1 MKMKD
6 KVQIHASGKIDIHGR
21 EHQFRRAQLKLE
33 SDPEIDQQNK
43 LLIQSFLKD
52 CMLGKT
58 VRGRSK
64 RKIGAARCLKYLW
77 ILKELSGAFGKCFE
91 LVSQADLE
99 EFVQDLEGDRIRG
112 KGGRPYS
119 EATKGDIKKAI
130 KKFWKW
136 KDGGNKVY
144 PEMVEWIDTYVSVKE
159 VPALTKAEID
169 KMIESSSVLRDK
181 ALVMVLFDSGARA
194 EELLNVRLKREHLFW
209 KDEIGCYM
217 IRLEFSKT
225 KPRTISLPLSAKYL
239 KEWLE
244 AHPAKHNPQAQ
255 LFPMTY
261 PAMKM
266 VVYRLGKRALG
277 RRVTPHVLR
286 HSSATYYANRLKN
299 PYKLCYRYGW
309 TMASKEVNRYLDR
322 EGILESETAE
332 VVKSDEMSR
341 VNREN
346 GLLREE
352 ITLLKE
358 AHSDLEV
365 RFSKL
370 SNDLGELK
378 SGKGWLTLL
387 LEALQRKDV
396 MNPAMDQLAGKGFDI
411 VMPIL
416 ADSFGREADHESDS
430 TA

>member
-1 MKMKD
+1 MGTEIK
-6 KVQIHASGKIDIHGR
+6 IHPQGKIDVHDR
-21 EHQFRRAQLKLE
+21 KARFETAVARLRKNRRMI
-33 SDPEIDQQNK
+33 PENK
-43 LLIQSFLKD
+43 NLILSFLKD
-52 CMLGKT
+52 CALGKT
-58 VRGRSK
+58 VIGRSK
-64 RKIGAARCLKYLW
+64 KRIGPARCMKYLG
-77 ILKELSGAFGKCFE
+77 ILLLLSKAFGKPFTEVNQKDMEE
-91 LVSQADLE
+91 LVRDLE
-99 EFVQDLEGDRIRG
+99 DDKMKCRSG
-112 KGGRPYS
+112 KPFS
-119 EATKGDIKKAI
+119 EATKVDIKKAI

-136 KDGGNKVY
+136 KDGHNKSY
-144 PEMVEWIDTYVSVKE
+144 PEMVEWIDTYAAVTE
-159 VPALTKAEID
+159 IPAITKPDME
-169 KMIESSSVLRDK
+169 KMIEFSPIPRDR

-225 KPRTISLPLSAKYL
+225 KPRTISLPLSTKYL
-239 KEWLE
+239 KKWLE
-244 AHPAKHNPQAQ
+244 VHPAKHNPQAQ

-266 VVYRLGKRALG
+266 VVYRLGKKALG

-286 HSSATYYANRLKN
+286 HGSATYYANRLKN

-332 VVKSDEMSR
+332 VVKSDEMTR

-346 GLLREE
+346 ERLREE

-358 AHSDLEV
+358 AHSDLEA
-365 RFSKL
+365 RFGRL
-370 SNDLGELK
+370 SDELK
-378 SGKGWLTLL
+378 ELQSGKGLLNLL
-387 LEALQRKDV
+387 LKALEQGRV
-396 MNPAMDQLAGKGFDI
+396 MNVHTDQIGDRGFDI

-416 ADSFGREADHESDS
+416 RDSLQGKGDQKSVL